1 MRIGFISGS
10 SPDDRR
16 ASSGTNYKVAQALGK
31 IGELCWIPVKTPQ
44 YYRCME
50 LAAKALA
57 KLCGKNLSFGYT
69 YLGSSMLSGGG
80 KNGKDTLVRRARG
93 ILAR

>member
-1 MRIGFISGS
+1 MKAHKDMRIGFISGS

-16 ASSGTNYKVAQALGK
+16 ASSGTNYKIAQALGN
-31 IGELCWIPVKTPQ
+31 IGELCWIPVKAPR
-44 YYRCME
+44 YYRYME

-69 YLGSSMLSGGG
+69 CLGSRILSGG
-80 KNGKDTLVRRARG
+80 
-93 ILAR
+93 